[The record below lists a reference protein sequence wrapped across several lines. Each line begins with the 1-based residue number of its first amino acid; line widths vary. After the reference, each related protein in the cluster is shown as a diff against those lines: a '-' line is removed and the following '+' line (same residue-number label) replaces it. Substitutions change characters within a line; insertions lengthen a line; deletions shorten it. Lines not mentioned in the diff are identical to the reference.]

1 MTAFMEAFAILKMNY
16 SVDNLLHSLL
26 QKGQMEDASQL
37 RQMRQFVMHNENSAD
52 PAKRH
57 AAEEMYEHLT
67 RLMSHVSNPMASHES
82 PEMPQVQ
89 GFNAPPP
96 EGPRPVGQGGQ
107 AAQVQQP
114 AQHPMMKAWL
124 SLKKNVIGTQETG
137 QSNLPIQYNMP
148 PSIASMAQREQ
159 IPETMTQTTQTPAP
173 GMFGRFKQ
181 PVTDTAEIPTGQ
193 MTLGQRPPSALDEQ
207 GQPVYPVQNR
217 LGEGA
222 VQQNPENPMDGFG
235 GMGQMMKP
243 PGAEVTRMPHP
254 QPFGSGS
261 GTDHYYDGTPTPAPT
276 DSLAGEG
283 FTVDDAGN
291 WVAPKNPHNNWN
303 TSGAKRW
310 ERDSQR
316 PVGNHSSEGDHR
328 VNSRVSQMGAADQ
341 FTGI

>member
-1 MTAFMEAFAILKMNY
+1 MTAFIEAFAILKMNY

-124 SLKKNVIGTQETG
+124 SLKKNVIGIQETG
-137 QSNLPIQYNMP
+137 QSGTPVQYNMP
-148 PSIASMAQREQ
+148 PSIASLSQREQ
-159 IPETMTQTTQTPAP
+159 VPEMQPK
-173 GMFGRFKQ
+173 GLFGRMK
-181 PVTDTAEIPTGQ
+181 PTGE
-193 MTLGQRPPSALDEQ
+193 MNTGPRPPSALDEQ

-222 VQQNPENPMDGFG
+222 VQQNPENPMDGLG

-254 QPFGSGS
+254 NPFPVDVADTHAMGNFQEENPSFSGR
-261 GTDHYYDGTPTPAPT
+261 GFE
-276 DSLAGEG
+276 EG
-283 FTVDDAGN
+283 
-291 WVAPKNPHNNWN
+291 N
-303 TSGAKRW
+303 TSAFYGGPSRTKASQGELW
-310 ERDSQR
+310 EIDLLIIGLQ
-316 PVGNHSSEGDHR
+316 V
-328 VNSRVSQMGAADQ
+328 
-341 FTGI
+341 

>member
-1 MTAFMEAFAILKMNY
+1 MTAFIEAFAILKMNY

-124 SLKKNVIGTQETG
+124 SLKKNVIGIQETG
-137 QSNLPIQYNMP
+137 QSGTPVQYNMP
-148 PSIASMAQREQ
+148 PSIASLSQREQ
-159 IPETMTQTTQTPAP
+159 VPEMQPK
-173 GMFGRFKQ
+173 GLFGRMK
-181 PVTDTAEIPTGQ
+181 PTGE
-193 MTLGQRPPSALDEQ
+193 MNTGPRPPSALDEQ

-276 DSLAGEG
+276 ESLAGEG

-310 ERDSQR
+310 ERDTHPSPVEDLKKATHPPFMVDLQGQR
-316 PVGNHSSEGDHR
+316 LHKANFGVEIDLLIIGLQ
-328 VNSRVSQMGAADQ
+328 V
-341 FTGI
+341 